1 VSFPLNRLRLGAAVA
16 VAGFALALVAGP
28 VRAADDPLLLVNAN
42 YPPSVADLED
52 TLAEVAGFYKE
63 EHLAVTEQYVANAA
77 ASFAVC
83 SAGHADVCSADFD
96 PLVRG
101 YAKGLRLQLFLAHH
115 PIYDYTLAVLADS
128 PIKTLADFKGANIGE
143 TTAGNGS
150 ETATNAELAGAGLH
164 KSDYSFT
171 PIGVGAGALAAI
183 MNHRV
188 DAVSFP
194 MQELAMFNAA
204 TGVKFRQYT
213 NPLLR
218 DVQNSGAAASPQII
232 ATKPDLLRRYARA
245 VVKAFI
251 LVRVNPEVSARMY
264 LQGTHQ
270 AVTPERLATIVA
282 EIKALEPMYPA
293 YDLSDPRIGYMSV
306 RGLKLYCRF
315 VQDAGLTPT
324 LVPGEDLVTDQ
335 FVAFAN
341 DFDKKAFIAKVKA
354 WH

>member
-1 VSFPLNRLRLGAAVA
+1 VRLSRNLLRAGALTTALLIA
-16 VAGFALALVAGP
+16 FALAPRLAW
-28 VRAADDPLLLVNAN
+28 AADDPLVLVNAN

-52 TLAEVAGFYKE
+52 TLAQVAGFYKE

-83 SAGHADVCSADFD
+83 SSGHADVCSADFD

-101 YAKGLRLQLFLAHH
+101 YSKGLRLELFLAHH

-164 KSDYSFT
+164 KSDYGYT

-183 MNHRV
+183 MSHRV

-194 MQELAMFNAA
+194 MQELAMFHAS
-204 TGVKFRQYT
+204 TGVNFRMYT

-218 DVQNSGAAASPQII
+218 DVQNSGAAASPEIL

-251 LVRVNPEVSARMY
+251 LVRVNPMVSARMY
-264 LQGTHQ
+264 LEGTHQ
-270 AVTPERLATIVA
+270 AVTPERLTTIYN
-282 EIKALEPMYPA
+282 EILALEPMYPA

-306 RGLKLYCRF
+306 RGLKLYCKF
-315 VQDAGLTPT
+315 VQDAGLTPA
-324 LVPGEDLVTDQ
+324 LVPGDELVTNQ
-335 FVAFAN
+335 FIAFAN
-341 DFDKKAFIAKVKA
+341 DFDKKAFIKKVRA
-354 WH
+354 WK